1 MFQGIAGPGAD
12 RILLFGNL
20 SSIAAVPSN
29 CVHVLVRIQNGPA
42 RESYSVNYRMA
53 QQLIAAEVPEKFDAR
68 TRAYLLLKRHGQE
81 VCKSSKPKCEACPLS
96 GRCAFFAG
104 RRQ

>member
-1 MFQGIAGPGAD
+1 MRAKNEFAGDLSAALIGPISTARKKLKMFPGIAGPGAD

-29 CVHVLVRIQNGPA
+29 CVHVLVRIQNDPA

-68 TRAYLLLKRHGQE
+68 TQPT
-81 VCKSSKPKCEACPLS
+81 CS
-96 GRCAFFAG
+96 
-104 RRQ
+104 